1 MNKNILAP
9 VFFILLVLA
18 LIYNIN
24 HSNKKI
30 DDFFILHKKIANIVS
45 TNKNFDIFI
54 ANNAKYKNFDY
65 IQQDI
70 QSSKDDFLFIQNNA
84 LSEQEVTQA
93 IESMRIDFKEKVD
106 ATGIDVFLNDRCVN
120 EKLREEK

>member
-9 VFFILLVLA
+9 IFFILLVLA

-45 TNKNFDIFI
+45 TNKNLIFLLPI
-54 ANNAKYKNFDY
+54 MPSIRTLIIFNK
-65 IQQDI
+65 I
-70 QSSKDDFLFIQNNA
+70 
-84 LSEQEVTQA
+84 
-93 IESMRIDFKEKVD
+93 FKAVKM
-106 ATGIDVFLNDRCVN
+106 I
-120 EKLREEK
+120 LRLLKTTLCLIT